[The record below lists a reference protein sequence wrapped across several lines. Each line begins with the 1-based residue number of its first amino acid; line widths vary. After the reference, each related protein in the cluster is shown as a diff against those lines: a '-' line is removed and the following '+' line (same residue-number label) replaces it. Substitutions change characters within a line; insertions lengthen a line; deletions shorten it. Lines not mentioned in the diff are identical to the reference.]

1 MTDLNFLSKDNCK
14 MSYTPKILAFAGSL
28 RRDSLNKKV
37 VRVAAEGARRA
48 GAEVTLID
56 LKDFPMPIYDAD
68 QHEAEGFAEHA
79 NRFQQ
84 LLLAHDGLLISSP
97 EYNGSLPGGMKN
109 AIDWASRVNGEIK
122 LGAAFKGKVGG
133 IMTASPG
140 SFGGIRCLGHLRS
153 VLSIL
158 LVHVLPEEYAVT
170 FAGEAFDD
178 AGNFKDAK
186 MQHLIERHGAN
197 VAETIRKLHG

>member
-1 MTDLNFLSKDNCK
+1 

-28 RRDSLNKKV
+28 RAGSFNKKV
-37 VRVAAEGARRA
+37 INVAVEGARRA

-68 QHEAEGFAEHA
+68 QHEAEGFPEHA

-97 EYNGSLPGGMKN
+97 EYNGSLPGGLKN

-140 SFGGIRCLGHLRS
+140 SFGGIRCLSHLRA

-170 FAGEAFDD
+170 FADKAFDD

-186 MQHLIERHGAN
+186 MQSLIERHGAN
-197 VAETIRKLHG
+197 VAETLKKLHG